1 MRTVVVRNGTR
12 IPLGK
17 QGENKAV
24 RIVWPEIAEKY
35 TKLYGDGRFELV
47 VVQKGQAYPAVV
59 NVDGP
64 DLIWNVLAADVAIA
78 EVGSLELIYYVGDT
92 IAKSQ
97 TWETF
102 VEVSKSAEGTA
113 EPPEPAK
120 NWVDAV
126 LKSSSDAK
134 QSATESAESAKQA
147 AESREAIE
155 NMEAA
160 AVSLPP
166 NSKATV
172 EKDLVEGKVKLT
184 FGIPRGESDIFWL
197 NTDSSSTIVE
207 TFDEILAAHKAG
219 KSIWIRDTNTFDDNV
234 ATVQAYLVRPLE
246 DDDETD
252 IIGMFIICGG
262 SARGSSEIGAI
273 DALLNVTYYIFA
285 SPEDVTFEYRTS
297 VVAELGLGYYPNESQ
312 LNGSAGNSMFA
323 SSQDHVHPA
332 PFPYWKNN
340 IGKALFVNNANETPS
355 QAFEWRDV
363 PNGDFTSKVGDF
375 LKVAEVDSNNKPTK
389 WTTDSVGG
397 IKEPMVV
404 TFTLK
409 DPSTFSFKSDT
420 LYDDIKEAA
429 DAGRIVY
436 AFAPASSGG
445 PLFARLVDARSTL
458 VFSGQ
463 TNIGAVMI
471 IKMSS
476 DSDIVGT
483 GINLLYCR
491 DKIFGGGDFN
501 AEKRRIKD
509 VEEPTDDSD
518 AATKGYVDKSLG
530 SSDLS
535 LGLTAAKVGQT
546 IKVKAIDADGK
557 PTEWEAVDAASGT
570 ETWELIAEIDV
581 DVDAANDVFVWE
593 YKNLPNYKELLYRKV
608 SLVGSTETNSGITIS
623 INNSLP
629 QYSGMAYSKK
639 GGQYSGWGKI
649 LAFPFGW
656 VHVCFPYANSPTNY
670 AMGGLSTMYNAIP
683 FDGGSITSV
692 KLSAHTTYKI
702 AGGKISLYGRR

>member
-219 KSIWIRDTNTFDDNV
+219 KSIWIRDTNTFGDNV

-285 SPEDVTFEYRTS
+285 SPEDVTFEYRIS
-297 VVAELGLGYYPNESQ
+297 VAAELGLGYYPNESQ